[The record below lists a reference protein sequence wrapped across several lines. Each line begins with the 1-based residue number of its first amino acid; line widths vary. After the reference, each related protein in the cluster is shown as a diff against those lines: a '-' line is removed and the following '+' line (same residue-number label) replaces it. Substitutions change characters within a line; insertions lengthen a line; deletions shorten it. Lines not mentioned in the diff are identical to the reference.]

1 MAAQGRQHEA
11 AGADETDGRRAG
23 CRGGQ
28 GMANEAT
35 FSVSGYVATQP
46 KGGWTRD
53 GTRTVFMR
61 LGWTPR
67 RINKTTGEWTDQ
79 PSSFVSVICY
89 RRVAENAALCLRRGD
104 PVVVKGTLRV
114 REYGEDDGP
123 KRTTVE
129 VIADTIGHDLSRG
142 ITIFKKSTGQLEKTA
157 AELEQEMKAA
167 ALQALPGD
175 RGATEPAGTRSDVGY
190 PASGEAD
197 LADGAEFDEEE
208 VRQMLADAGEAPETV
223 GAEPMGA
230 GPMGA
235 GPMGVEP
242 MGVEPM
248 ADDAIGA
255 DLVGADLLDAEP
267 VGAAT

>member
-1 MAAQGRQHEA
+1 
-11 AGADETDGRRAG
+11 
-23 CRGGQ
+23 
-28 GMANEAT
+28 MANEAT

-67 RINKTTGEWTDQ
+67 RIDKTTGEWTDQ

-89 RRVAENAALCLRRGD
+89 RKVAENAALCLRRGD
-104 PVVVKGTLRV
+104 PVVVRGSLRV
-114 REYGEDDGP
+114 REYGEENGP

-157 AELEQEMKAA
+157 AEREQEMAA
-167 ALQALPGD
+167 AARQALPGD
-175 RGATEPAGTRSDVGY
+175 RGASEPAGSRPDGSY
-190 PASGEAD
+190 PVPVDPD

-208 VRQMLADAGEAPETV
+208 ARQILADADEAPGAI
-223 GAEPMGA
+223 GAEA
-230 GPMGA
+230 I
-235 GPMGVEP
+235 GVEP
-242 MGVEPM
+242 IGVEPLGDEPI
-248 ADDAIGA
+248 AGEPIDA
-255 DLVGADLLDAEP
+255 DLIGAEP
-267 VGAAT
+267 VGAGT

>member
-1 MAAQGRQHEA
+1 
-11 AGADETDGRRAG
+11 
-23 CRGGQ
+23 
-28 GMANEAT
+28 MANEAT

-67 RINKTTGEWTDQ
+67 RIDKTTGEWTDQ

-89 RRVAENAALCLRRGD
+89 RKVAENAALCLRRGD
-104 PVVVKGTLRV
+104 PVVVKGSLRV
-114 REYGEDDGP
+114 REYGEENGP

-142 ITIFKKSTGQLEKTA
+142 ITIFKKSTEQLEKTA
-157 AELEQEMKAA
+157 AERDQEIAA
-167 ALQALPGD
+167 AARRALPGD
-175 RGATEPAGTRSDVGY
+175 RGASEPVGSRPDGGY
-190 PASGEAD
+190 PLAGDSD

-208 VRQMLADAGEAPETV
+208 ARQMLADAGEAPGAI
-223 GAEPMGA
+223 GAEA
-230 GPMGA
+230 I
-235 GPMGVEP
+235 GVEP
-242 MGVEPM
+242 LGDEPI
-248 ADDAIGA
+248 AGEAIDA
-255 DLVGADLLDAEP
+255 DLVGAES